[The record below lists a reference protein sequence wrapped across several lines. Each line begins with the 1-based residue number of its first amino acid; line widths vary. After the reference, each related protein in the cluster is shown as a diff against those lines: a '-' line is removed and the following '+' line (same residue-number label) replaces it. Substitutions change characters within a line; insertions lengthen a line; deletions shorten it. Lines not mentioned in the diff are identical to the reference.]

1 MNCDEVIL
9 QLINSLDIPF
19 RKDISSTL
27 TKWYPGAQAP
37 PGVSADRRIIVYG
50 DSNLPKLNIPTH
62 YLFHKISQ
70 KYFTPTKNTS
80 AVFVSL
86 RRLCKPYD
94 RKNYNDCFAA
104 QNLPSVRLFHEFVT
118 VCRVYRQTDSR
129 ANAREW
135 MNEPLSIDWT
145 ENRQQP

>member
-9 QLINSLDIPF
+9 QHINSLDIPF
-19 RKDISSTL
+19 RKGISSTV

-37 PGVSADRRIIVYG
+37 PGVSADRRIIVYC

-94 RKNYNDCFAA
+94 RKNYNTHKAVYVVFECTYTYKYSTTVLQHKIYHLSAFSM
-104 QNLPSVRLFHEFVT
+104 NL
-118 VCRVYRQTDSR
+118 
-129 ANAREW
+129 
-135 MNEPLSIDWT
+135 
-145 ENRQQP
+145 